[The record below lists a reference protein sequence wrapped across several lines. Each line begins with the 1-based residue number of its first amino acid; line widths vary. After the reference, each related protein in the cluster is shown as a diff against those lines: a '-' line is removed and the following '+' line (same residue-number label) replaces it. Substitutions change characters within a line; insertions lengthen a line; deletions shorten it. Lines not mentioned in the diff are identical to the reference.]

1 MARPPVNA
9 VFILWLR
16 QLKLYGS
23 RARMIGAL
31 GQPIL
36 FLVALGF
43 GLGPIFARAGRGN
56 YVQFLTPGIVS
67 MGILFTAVFSGIGI
81 IWDRHFGFLKETLVA
96 PVSRLEI
103 VLGRTLG
110 GATVALIQ
118 NSIVFLVC
126 LAAGFRPAQPLLL
139 PVALMFMALIAIM
152 GAAIGTAVGS
162 VLEDMQGFPLIMNFI
177 VLPLFFFSSA
187 LFPVPDRPGAVWLA
201 VRLNPLSYGVDGMR
215 GALSGGFVFGIATDF
230 AVLGGL
236 AAILLGVSAYLFSK
250 IEV

>member
-1 MARPPVNA
+1 MGRPPVNP

-16 QLKLYGS
+16 QLKLYFRS

-31 GQPIL
+31 GQPTL
-36 FLVALGF
+36 FLLSLGF
-43 GLGPIFARAGRGN
+43 GLGPTFARAGRGD
-56 YVQFLTPGIVS
+56 YVQFLAPGIVT
-67 MGILFTAVFSGIGI
+67 MGILFNAVFSGIGI

-96 PVSRLEI
+96 PVSRFEI

-110 GATVALIQ
+110 SATVALIQ
-118 NSIVFLVC
+118 GSIVFLVC
-126 LAAGFRPAQPLLL
+126 LAAGFRPAHPPLLPL
-139 PVALMFMALIAIM
+139 ALLFMVLIAIM
-152 GAAIGTAVGS
+152 STAIGS

-187 LFPVPDRPGAVWLA
+187 LFPVPDLPGVVWLA
-201 VRLNPLSYGVDGMR
+201 VRINPLSYGVDGVR
-215 GALSGGFVFGIATDF
+215 GSLSGGFVFGIATDF

-236 AAILLGVSAYLFSK
+236 AAVLLAVGAYLFSK